1 MDRHEVYFRQYVGWR
16 KAKELMQGG
25 GIKINSAKQLS
36 KESGVKLHLI
46 EKLLNNGGGTYNEKS
61 WKALSKLNKWLIDN
75 SDGAVCLRALGK
87 YEKPKDKKEIEKDKL
102 AEVIPPLKT
111 EVKTEDVSLEK
122 YPKIQNISLVK
133 MDDELDEPSIYRL
146 RAVPPNPNTNTNTNP
161 FKESQDDSMA
171 ESLSCICESLNR
183 KKEGLGDETL
193 KQTQRLKLKPEASYI
208 YALGVERGLF
218 EGRDELLH
226 TLTELMKGQ

>member
-1 MDRHEVYFRQYVGWR
+1 MDRHEIYFREFVGWR
-16 KAKELMQGG
+16 KAKELMKSG
-25 GIKINSAKQLS
+25 GIKIDSARQLS
-36 KESGVKLHLI
+36 EESKVPIYII
-46 EKLLNNGGGTYNEKS
+46 EKLLNNKGGTYNEKS

-87 YEKPKDKKEIEKDKL
+87 YKDKDKDKKEKL

-111 EVKTEDVSLEK
+111 EDVSL
-122 YPKIQNISLVK
+122 PKIQNISLVK

-146 RAVPPNPNTNTNTNP
+146 RAVSDNPNTNTNTNTNP

>member
-1 MDRHEVYFRQYVGWR
+1 MDRHEIYFREFVGWR
-16 KAKELMQGG
+16 KAKELMKSG
-25 GIKINSAKQLS
+25 GIKIDSARQLS
-36 KESGVKLHLI
+36 EESKVPIYII
-46 EKLLNNGGGTYNEKS
+46 EKLLNNKGGTYNEKS

-87 YEKPKDKKEIEKDKL
+87 YKDKDKDKKEKL

-111 EVKTEDVSLEK
+111 EDVSL
-122 YPKIQNISLVK
+122 PKIQNISLVK

-146 RAVPPNPNTNTNTNP
+146 RAVSDNPNTNTNTNP